1 MTATR
6 IALAAA
12 VLVLPLQAWGQQ
24 GKTPREIIQGTH
36 DAMVVVIT
44 DRREELRADTE
55 ELIKVV
61 DEILLPH
68 FDRRGAGQFVMG
80 KYWRQASDEQ
90 KERFINALYRSLIR
104 TYASGILDYNGEGFM
119 IDSEDINLEKR
130 RAKVFTTVTLD
141 NGTEVPLEYQLRL
154 KNDEWVVWNVV
165 IEGINYALN
174 LRSQY
179 ASEFRSKGIEAVVA
193 DLEAKDAAGEKIE
206 VETS

>member
-12 VLVLPLQAWGQQ
+12 VLVLPLQAWGQS
-24 GKTPREIIQGTH
+24 KTPIEIIQSTH

-68 FDRRGAGQFVMG
+68 FDRRGSGQFVMG
-80 KYWRQASDEQ
+80 KYWRQASDAQ

-104 TYASGILDYNGEGFM
+104 TYANGLLDYNGEGFA
-119 IDSEDINLEKR
+119 ITGNEINEEKR